1 MARGPRSG
9 RFADAAGSFVNFD
22 KNRQIHALFRQIDGL
37 FPSFCDLFDAPFPS
51 PIRPPSLPS
60 RAHPSRI
67 RNISRRTPACASQM
81 RAGAGKCARGSFW
94 RSDSQGKMTRSA
106 RLPRLQG
113 AHPCV
118 PPASHRLFRPMDSS
132 HPPDSQSPSASWP
145 TPQRRGEAKRISRE
159 RDMSLPLKISS
170 NILPGAPA

>member
-1 MARGPRSG
+1 MARGPRSD
-9 RFADAAGSFVNFD
+9 RFADAAGSFANFD

-67 RNISRRTPACASQM
+67 RNISRRTPACAPQM
-81 RAGAGKCARGSFW
+81 RADAGKCARGSFW
-94 RSDSQGKMTRSA
+94 RIDFQRKMTRSARPA

-132 HPPDSQSPSASWP
+132 HPPDSQSPP
-145 TPQRRGEAKRISRE
+145 RHGRRRNEGERRKESRVSGIC
-159 RDMSLPLKISS
+159 RCH
-170 NILPGAPA
+170 